1 MENVIIEMTL
11 QREGRS
17 DIRVQLTLSV
27 EDNEIKKIDFKK
39 LMTKAEMNWCYAMSL
54 LQRPD

>member
-39 LMTKAEMNWCYAMSL
+39 LMTKAEMN
-54 LQRPD
+54 